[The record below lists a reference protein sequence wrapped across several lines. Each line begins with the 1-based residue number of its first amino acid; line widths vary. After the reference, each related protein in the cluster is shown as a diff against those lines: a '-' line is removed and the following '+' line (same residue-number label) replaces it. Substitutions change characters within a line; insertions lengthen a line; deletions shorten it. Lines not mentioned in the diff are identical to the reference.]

1 MARRFASLLA
11 IVLSVGWCVATAGSG
26 IASDGKFEGELV
38 FKPLDDGRN
47 FEVVSEFSYTD
58 PLGVRWPV
66 PKGTKTDGASV
77 PRWAWSVF
85 PPFAGKHLKAAVVHD
100 YYCQTKTKPWEAVH
114 RVFYDALRTAGVDWI
129 SAKTMYAA
137 VYRFG
142 PKWLPGGSAVR
153 AVSTGTTPEQQKQKF
168 EDIQGWIKRENPSI
182 KEIEKRLRKLK

>member
-1 MARRFASLLA
+1 MWRWWSCSSSFALGLCILIA
-11 IVLSVGWCVATAGSG
+11 VTAGEVAAG
-26 IASDGKFEGELV
+26 GKFDGELV

-47 FEVVSEFSYTD
+47 FEVVSDFSYVD
-58 PLGVRWPV
+58 PLGVRWSV

-100 YYCQTKTKPWEAVH
+100 YYCQVKNKPWQAVH
-114 RVFYDALRTAGVDWI
+114 RVFYDALRTAGVGWV

-142 PKWLPGGSAVR
+142 PKWLPGGKRVR
-153 AVSTGTTPEQQKQKF
+153 AISTKSTPAQQQQKF
-168 EDIQGWIKRENPSI
+168 EDIENWIKRDNPSI
-182 KEIEKRLRKLK
+182 KEIETRMRKLE